1 MIVASGGT
9 PAPPSKMLVGEI
21 GEDGRGCKDVNAED
35 EISATNKEDEEDGDE
50 FSILEEEGTNDL
62 MNDRVTAETRK
73 GGEEAEDEEE
83 L

>member
-1 MIVASGGT
+1 MVNKGGRCLLT
-9 PAPPSKMLVGEI
+9 SAPSLTVTVLEL
-21 GEDGRGCKDVNAED
+21 
-35 EISATNKEDEEDGDE
+35 DEEDGDE